1 MINLLVDFHLKY
13 VIVVVVFGFEVD
25 ITFATYWLYAA
36 KTNWYGNKNK
46 DNNHM
51 EGI

>member
-1 MINLLVDFHLKY
+1 M
-13 VIVVVVFGFEVD
+13 IVVVVFGFGVD
-25 ITFATYWLYAA
+25 ITFATDWLYDA

-46 DNNHM
+46 DNNQM